1 MEFKFNYTRLIVKD
15 YKACC
20 AFYRDVLGLEATFTS
35 EVDSY
40 VELTN
45 GNVKLTL
52 LDQEQMTGHFG
63 HEANMSFGAKDDS
76 IALSFRV
83 NDVEEAHEYL
93 QKKGVEIASK
103 PWNFAD
109 WGIKAALFRDPD
121 GNLIE
126 LTQMGEMVG
135 ADQG

>member
-1 MEFKFNYTRLIVKD
+1 MEFKFNYTRLIVED
-15 YKACC
+15 YQACC
-20 AFYRDVLGLEATFTS
+20 KFYQDILGLKTTFTS
-35 EVDSY
+35 EIDSY

-45 GNVKLTL
+45 GDVKLTL
-52 LDQEQMTGHFG
+52 LDREQMISHFG
-63 HEANMSFGAKDDS
+63 HEAEITFGHKSDG

-83 NDVEEAHEYL
+83 EDVNEACSYL
-93 QKKGVEIASK
+93 QEKGVELASK
-103 PWNFAD
+103 PWNLAD
-109 WGIKAALFRDPD
+109 WGIKAALVRDPD

>member
-15 YKACC
+15 YQACRE
-20 AFYRDVLGLEATFTS
+20 FYQDTLGLKTTFTS
-35 EVDSY
+35 EIDSY

-52 LDQEQMTGHFG
+52 LDREQMISHFG
-63 HEANMSFGAKDDS
+63 HEAEITFGHKSDG

-83 NDVEEAHEYL
+83 EDVNEACSYL
-93 QKKGVEIASK
+93 QEKGVELASK
-103 PWNFAD
+103 PWNLAD
-109 WGIKAALFRDPD
+109 WGIKAALVRDPD

>member
-15 YKACC
+15 YQACRK
-20 AFYRDVLGLEATFTS
+20 FYQDILGLKTTFTS
-35 EVDSY
+35 EIDSY

-52 LDQEQMTGHFG
+52 LDREQMISHFG
-63 HEANMSFGAKDDS
+63 HEAEITFGHKSDG

-83 NDVEEAHEYL
+83 EDVNEACSYL
-93 QKKGVEIASK
+93 QEKGVELASK
-103 PWNFAD
+103 PWNLAD
-109 WGIKAALFRDPD
+109 WGIKAALVRDPD